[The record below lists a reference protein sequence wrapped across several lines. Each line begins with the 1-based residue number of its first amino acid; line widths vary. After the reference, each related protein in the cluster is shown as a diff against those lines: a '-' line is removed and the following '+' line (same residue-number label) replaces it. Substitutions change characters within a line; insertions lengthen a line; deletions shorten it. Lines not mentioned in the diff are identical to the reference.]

1 VVKIIHHR
9 GTENTEAAQR
19 RVASEF
25 SALID
30 SREDFADNWD
40 AGTTEELSE
49 EPETTTSNTRRSLI
63 WLQTLAF
70 LLGLGLLIYVINRVG
85 VQPLFDALLRI
96 GFGFFVVLGLS
107 GLRHVLRTISMRAAV
122 PPEHRRISFR
132 HAFAARLGG
141 EAISFLTFTGP
152 LLGEATKVAL
162 LRKRVPLT
170 YGVPALVVDNLIYN
184 LSVVFFVLSGAVVML
199 LRYPLPPGAYLVL
212 MVIAAVAAS
221 GILVAAIAAKRR
233 VMLLTWIIDHIGELR
248 LSPKVILKKRHHIFH
263 LESKVYDFY
272 KHHPGAFFLMIAC
285 NLLAHVASVLE
296 VFLTLRMLG
305 FQPQVAQ
312 AYIIESL
319 TKVINFVFAFVPG
332 TIGVYEGGT
341 EVILQKGL
349 GFTPAAG
356 LALALVR
363 KAAIVV
369 WTSIGL
375 LVLTWRTLPN
385 AWRRIMDRSPRL
397 QRLMDS
403 LVLSNIAHR
412 PARTAVSILG
422 TGVGVLLI
430 VFTVGLAH
438 GVLHERGRRESNI
451 GAEIMIRSSGTI
463 GLGGSQFKLPA
474 SHAAELATIPG
485 VRAATP
491 IGQTF
496 DKSDTG
502 FGQRLIDGI
511 EYDQYANI
519 ARITIREGRKLESG
533 DEAIIDPE
541 WQRSR
546 KANVGDTVKLF
557 ERPFK
562 IVGVYEPPGGG
573 RIKIP
578 LKTMQDQE
586 GSDNKA
592 SAILVACD
600 DPAQQDEVAA
610 RILERF
616 HDDQLIFTR
625 DLPEIYASGVPALN
639 VFIKV
644 VVGVAAAISVLV
656 ILLAMYTTVTE
667 RTRQI
672 GILKSLGMSKTA
684 IAWVIEQEA
693 IIVSV
698 LGVVVGVLL
707 TMLAKFAVMRTT
719 SLTIDIEPRWV
730 LIALAVGLL
739 GGTIGALYPAL
750 RAARQDAVEALSYE

>member
-1 VVKIIHHR
+1 
-9 GTENTEAAQR
+9 
-19 RVASEF
+19 
-25 SALID
+25 LID
-30 SREDFADNWD
+30 SREEFADNWTT
-40 AGTTEELSE
+40 GETEELAE
-49 EPETTTSNTRRSLI
+49 EPEPTTSNSRRSFL
-63 WLQTLAF
+63 WLQALAF
-70 LLGLGLLIYVINRVG
+70 ILGLGLLIYVINRVG

-96 GFGFFVVLGLS
+96 GFGFFVIVGLS
-107 GLRHVLRTISMRAAV
+107 GLRHVLRTVAMRAAV

-132 HAFAARLGG
+132 NAFAARLGG

-170 YGVPALVVDNLIYN
+170 YGVPALVVDNLLYN
-184 LSVVFFVLSGAVVML
+184 LSVVFFVLSGAIVML
-199 LRYPLPPGAYLVL
+199 LRYPLPPGVYIVL
-212 MVIAAVAAS
+212 LIIAAVAAL
-221 GILVAAIAAKRR
+221 GILIAAIAAKRR
-233 VMLLTWIIDHIGELR
+233 VMLLTWLIDRLGELR
-248 LSPKVILKKRHHIFH
+248 LSPKVILKRRHHIYH

-272 KHHPGAFFLMIAC
+272 KHHPGAFFLMILC
-285 NLLAHVASVLE
+285 NLLAHVSSVVE
-296 VFLTLRMLG
+296 VFLALKMLG

-319 TKVINFVFAFVPG
+319 TKVINFAFAFVPG

-385 AWRRIMDRSPRL
+385 AWRRILDRSPRL

-412 PARTAVSILG
+412 PARTAVSVLG

-451 GAEIMIRSSGTI
+451 GAEIMIRASGSI
-463 GLGGSQFKLPA
+463 SLAGAAQFKLHT

-485 VRAATP
+485 VRATTP
-491 IGQTF
+491 IGQAV
-496 DKSDTG
+496 DSSDSG
-502 FGQRLIDGI
+502 FGSRLIDGI
-511 EYDQYANI
+511 EYDQYAKI
-519 ARITIREGRKLESG
+519 ARITMREGRPLQSG
-533 DEAIIDPE
+533 DEAIVDPE
-541 WQRSR
+541 WKRNR
-546 KANVGDTVKLF
+546 KANIGDTIQLF
-557 ERPFK
+557 HRPFK

-578 LKTMQDQE
+578 LKTMQEQVGAE
-586 GSDNKA
+586 NKA
-592 SAILVACD
+592 TGILVACD
-600 DPAQQDEVAA
+600 DPAKQDEVAA

-616 HDDQLIFTR
+616 PQDQLLFTR
-625 DLPEIYASGVPALN
+625 DLPELYASGVPALN
-639 VFIKV
+639 VFLNV

-672 GILKSLGMSKTA
+672 GILKSLGMSKTS

-707 TMLAKFAVMRTT
+707 TMLAQLVVTRTT
-719 SLTIDIEPRWV
+719 NLTIDIEPRWV
-730 LIALAVGLL
+730 LVALAVGLL
-739 GGTIGALYPAL
+739 GGSIGALYPAL

>member
-1 VVKIIHHR
+1 MIESR
-9 GTENTEAAQR
+9 EELTENWVT
-19 RVASEF
+19 
-25 SALID
+25 
-30 SREDFADNWD
+30 AD
-40 AGTTEELSE
+40 AEELSE
-49 EPETTTSNTRRSLI
+49 EPESTTTNNSRRSFL

-70 LLGLGLLIYVINRVG
+70 LLGLALLIYVINRVG
-85 VQPLFDALLRI
+85 IQPLFDALLRI

-107 GLRHVLRTISMRAAV
+107 GLRHFLRTIAMRAAV

-132 HAFAARLGG
+132 HAFSARLGG

-170 YGVPALVVDNLIYN
+170 YGVPALVVDNLLYN
-184 LSVVFFVLSGAVVML
+184 LSVVFFVLSGACVML
-199 LRYPLPPGAYLVL
+199 AKYPLPPPVYIVL
-212 MVIAAVAAS
+212 LIIATVAALGILIAAV
-221 GILVAAIAAKRR
+221 AAKRR
-233 VMLLTWIIDHIGELR
+233 VMLLTWVIDRLGELR
-248 LSPKVILKKRHHIFH
+248 LSPKVILKRRQHIYH

-272 KHHPGAFFLMIAC
+272 KHHPTAFFVMIAC
-285 NLLAHVASVLE
+285 NLAAHATSVVE
-296 VFLTLRMLG
+296 VYVTLKMLG
-305 FQPQVAQ
+305 FYPQVGQ

-385 AWRRIMDRSPRL
+385 AWRRILDRSPRL

-412 PARTAVSILG
+412 PARTAVSVLG

-451 GAEIMIRSSGTI
+451 GAEIMIRASGTVS
-463 GLGGSQFKLPA
+463 LAGGSQFRLPT
-474 SHAAELATIPG
+474 SHAAELATVPG

-491 IGQTF
+491 IGQTV
-496 DKSDTG
+496 DKSDSG
-502 FGQRLIDGI
+502 FGQRLLDGI
-511 EYDQYANI
+511 EYGEYANL
-519 ARITIREGRKLESG
+519 ARISIREGRPLQSG
-533 DEAIIDPE
+533 DEAIVDPE
-541 WQRSR
+541 WKDRR
-546 KANVGDTVKLF
+546 HANVGDTVKLF

-578 LKTMQDQE
+578 LKTMQEQE
-586 GSDNKA
+586 GADNRA
-592 SAILVACD
+592 SAILIACD
-600 DPAQQDEVAA
+600 DPAEQDAVAA
-610 RILERF
+610 RIQERF
-616 HDDQLIFTR
+616 PHDQLIFTR

-672 GILKSLGMSKTA
+672 GILKSLGMSKTS

-698 LGVVVGVLL
+698 LGVAVGVLL
-707 TMLAKFAVMRTT
+707 TMLARLAVMRTT
-719 SLTIDIEPRWV
+719 NLTIEIEPRWV
-730 LIALAVGLL
+730 LIALAVGLV
-739 GGTIGALYPAL
+739 GGTLGALYPAL
-750 RAARQDAVEALSYE
+750 RAARQDAVDALSYE

>member
-1 VVKIIHHR
+1 MI
-9 GTENTEAAQR
+9 E
-19 RVASEF
+19 
-25 SALID
+25 
-30 SREDFADNWD
+30 SREELVDNWP
-40 AGTTEELSE
+40 AGDTEELSE
-49 EPETTTSNTRRSLI
+49 EPETTTNNTRRSFF
-63 WLQTLAF
+63 WLQAFAF
-70 LLGLGLLIYVINRVG
+70 LLGLALLIYVIHRVG
-85 VQPLFDALLRI
+85 VQPLFDALIRV
-96 GFGFFVVLGLS
+96 GFGFFVILGLS
-107 GLRHVLRTISMRAAV
+107 GLRHFLRAIAMRAAV
-122 PPEHRRISFR
+122 PPEHRAVSIRQT
-132 HAFAARLGG
+132 FAARLGG

-199 LRYPLPPGAYLVL
+199 LRYPLPPSVYLVL
-212 MVIAAVAAS
+212 VIIAALAAS
-221 GILVAAIAAKRR
+221 GILIAAIAAKRR
-233 VMLLTWIIDHIGELR
+233 VMLMTWVIDRLGELR
-248 LSPKVILKKRHHIFH
+248 LSPKVILKRRHHIYH
-263 LESKVYDFY
+263 LETKVYDFY
-272 KHHPGAFFLMIAC
+272 KHHPAAFFVMVGC
-285 NLLAHVASVLE
+285 NLLAHAASVVE
-296 VFLTLRMLG
+296 VLLALKMLG
-305 FQPQVAQ
+305 FETGVAQ

-363 KAAIVV
+363 KAAIVC
-369 WTSIGL
+369 WTAIGL
-375 LVLTWRTLPN
+375 LILTWRTLPN
-385 AWRRIMDRSPRL
+385 AWRRILDRSPRL

-412 PARTAVSILG
+412 PARTAVSVLG

-438 GVLHERGRRESNI
+438 GILHERGRRESNI
-451 GAEIMIRSSGTI
+451 GAEIMIRASGSI
-463 GLGGSQFKLPA
+463 GIGGGSQFKLKKE
-474 SHAAELATIPG
+474 HAAEIATIPG

-491 IGQTF
+491 LGQTF
-496 DKSDTG
+496 DKSDSG

-511 EYDQYANI
+511 EYDEYANL
-519 ARITIREGRKLESG
+519 AHITIREGRKLESG
-533 DEAIIDPE
+533 DEAIVDPE
-541 WQRSR
+541 WRDR
-546 KANVGDTVKLF
+546 RNVKVGDTVDLF

-562 IVGVYEPPGGG
+562 IVGIYEPPGGG

-578 LKTMQDQE
+578 LKTMQEQE
-586 GSDNKA
+586 GAANRA
-592 SAILVACD
+592 SSILVACT
-600 DPAQQDEVAA
+600 DPAQQDQVAA

-616 HDDQLIFTR
+616 PEDQLIFTR
-625 DLPEIYASGVPALN
+625 DLPEIYATGVPALN
-639 VFIKV
+639 IFIKV
-644 VVGVAAAISVLV
+644 VVGVASAISVLV

-698 LGVVVGVLL
+698 LGVAVGVLL
-707 TMLAKFAVMRTT
+707 TLLAQLVVTRTT
-719 SLTIDIEPRWV
+719 SLSVEIEPRWV
-730 LIALAVGLL
+730 LISLLVGLL
-739 GGTIGALYPAL
+739 GGSIGALYPAL

>member
-1 VVKIIHHR
+1 MI
-9 GTENTEAAQR
+9 ES
-19 RVASEF
+19 SE
-25 SALID
+25 
-30 SREDFADNWD
+30 EFADTWQN
-40 AGTTEELSE
+40 GETEELSE
-49 EPETTTSNTRRSLI
+49 EPESTQNNSRRYLV

-96 GFGFFVVLGLS
+96 GFGFFVILGLS

-132 HAFAARLGG
+132 NAFAARLGG

-170 YGVPALVVDNLIYN
+170 YGVPALVVDNLLYN

-199 LRYPLPPGAYLVL
+199 LRYPLPPSVNLVL
-212 MVIAAVAAS
+212 LIIAAVAAS
-221 GILVAAIAAKRR
+221 GILIAAIAAKRR
-233 VMLLTWIIDHIGELR
+233 VMLLTWMIDRLGELR
-248 LSPKVILKKRHHIFH
+248 LSPKVILKRRHHIYH
-263 LESKVYDFY
+263 LELKVYDFY
-272 KHHPGAFFLMIAC
+272 KHHPGAFFAMIAC
-285 NLLAHVASVLE
+285 NLLAHASSVVE
-296 VFLTLRMLG
+296 VYMALKMLG
-305 FQPQVAQ
+305 FQPQVSQ

-385 AWRRIMDRSPRL
+385 AWRRILDRSPRL

-438 GVLHERGRRESNI
+438 GLLHERGRRESNI
-451 GAEIMIRSSGTI
+451 GAEIMIRTSGSI
-463 GLGGSQFKLPA
+463 GLTGGSQFRLPA
-474 SHAAELATIPG
+474 SHAAELAQIPG

-491 IGQTF
+491 LGQTL
-496 DKSDTG
+496 DKSDSG

-511 EYDQYANI
+511 NYDEYANL
-519 ARITIREGRKLESG
+519 AHITIREGRKLESG
-533 DEAIIDPE
+533 DEAIVDPE
-541 WQRSR
+541 WRDRR
-546 KANVGDTVKLF
+546 KVNIGDTVELF
-557 ERPFK
+557 QRPFK
-562 IVGVYEPPGGG
+562 IVGIYEPPGGG

-578 LKTMQDQE
+578 LKTMQEQE
-586 GSDNKA
+586 GTENRA
-592 SAILVACD
+592 SAILVACLN
-600 DPAQQDEVAA
+600 PAVQDQVAA
-610 RILERF
+610 QILQRF
-616 HDDQLIFTR
+616 PDDQLIFTR
-625 DLPEIYASGVPALN
+625 DLPEIYATGVPALN
-639 VFIKV
+639 IFIKV

-693 IIVSV
+693 IIVSF

-707 TMLAKFAVMRTT
+707 TMLAQLIVTRTT
-719 SLTIDIEPRWV
+719 SLAIEIEPRWV
-730 LIALAVGLL
+730 LISLLVGLL
-739 GGTIGALYPAL
+739 GGSIGALYPAL
-750 RAARQDAVEALSYE
+750 RAARQDAVDALIYE

>member
-1 VVKIIHHR
+1 MI
-9 GTENTEAAQR
+9 E
-19 RVASEF
+19 
-25 SALID
+25 
-30 SREDFADNWD
+30 SREEFADNWTTSD
-40 AGTTEELSE
+40 TEELVE
-49 EPETTTSNTRRSLI
+49 EPETTTRNTRRSFV

-85 VQPLFDALLRI
+85 IQPLFDALLRI

-107 GLRHVLRTISMRAAV
+107 GLRHFLRTISMRAAV
-122 PPEHRRISFR
+122 PPEHRQITFR
-132 HAFAARLGG
+132 NAFAARLGG

-170 YGVPALVVDNLIYN
+170 YGVPALVVDNLLYN
-184 LSVVFFVLSGAVVML
+184 LSVVFFVLSGACVML
-199 LRYPLPPGAYLVL
+199 ATYPLPPAVSMVL
-212 MVIAAVAAS
+212 FIIAVVAAL
-221 GILVAAIAAKRR
+221 GIVIAAIAAKRR
-233 VMLLTWIIDHIGELR
+233 VMLMTWVIDRLGELR
-248 LSPKVILKKRHHIFH
+248 LSPKVILKRRHHIYH

-285 NLLAHVASVLE
+285 NLLAHVASVVE
-296 VFLTLRMLG
+296 VYVTLKMLG
-305 FQPQVAQ
+305 FNPQVAQ

-319 TKVINFVFAFVPG
+319 TKVINFAFAFVPG

-349 GFTPAAG
+349 GFEPAAG

-363 KAAIVV
+363 KAAIVC

-385 AWRRIMDRSPRL
+385 AWRRILDRSPRL

-412 PARTAVSILG
+412 PARTAVSVLG

-430 VFTVGLAH
+430 VFTVGLAR

-451 GAEIMIRSSGTI
+451 GAEIMIRASGTVS
-463 GLGGSQFKLPA
+463 LGGGAQFRLQT

-491 IGQTF
+491 LGQTF
-496 DKSDTG
+496 DKSDSG

-511 EYDQYANI
+511 EYDQYANL
-519 ARITIREGRKLESG
+519 ARITIREGRALQSG

-541 WQRSR
+541 WKRNR
-546 KANVGDTVKLF
+546 NANVGDTVKLF
-557 ERPFK
+557 ERQFT

-578 LKTMQDQE
+578 LKTMQEQE
-586 GSDNKA
+586 GADNKA

-600 DPAQQDEVAA
+600 DPAQQDAVGA

-616 HDDQLIFTR
+616 PADQLIFTR

-644 VVGVAAAISVLV
+644 VVGVAAAISLLV

-672 GILKSLGMSKTA
+672 GILKSLGMSKTS

-693 IIVSV
+693 IIVSL
-698 LGVVVGVLL
+698 LGVIVGVLL
-707 TMLAKFAVMRTT
+707 TLLARLAVMRTT
-719 SLTIDIEPRWV
+719 SLTIEIEPRWV

-739 GGTIGALYPAL
+739 GGSIGALYPAL
-750 RAARQDAVEALSYE
+750 RAARQDAVDALSYE

>member
-1 VVKIIHHR
+1 MINRNLQDLHVNTSPHVNPVEEVVES
-9 GTENTEAAQR
+9 TETNKK
-19 RVASEF
+19 
-25 SALID
+25 
-30 SREDFADNWD
+30 
-40 AGTTEELSE
+40 
-49 EPETTTSNTRRSLI
+49 RRSFV

-70 LLGLGLLIYVINRVG
+70 LLGLALLIYVINRVG

-96 GFGFFVVLGLS
+96 GFGFFVILGLS
-107 GLRHVLRTISMRAAV
+107 GLRHFLRTISMRAAV
-122 PPEHRRISFR
+122 PAEHRRISFR

-162 LRKRVPLT
+162 LKKRIPLT
-170 YGVPALVVDNLIYN
+170 YGVPALVVDNLLYN
-184 LSVVFFVLSGAVVML
+184 LSVVFFVLTGAVVML
-199 LRYPLPPGAYLVL
+199 SWYQLPPPVYTVL
-212 MVIAAVAAS
+212 LIIAIVAAL
-221 GILVAAIAAKRR
+221 GILIAAIAAKRR
-233 VMLLTWIIDHIGELR
+233 VMLLTWFIDRLAKLR
-248 LSPKVILKKRHHIFH
+248 LSPKVVLKRRDHIH
-263 LESKVYDFY
+263 NLEAKVYDFY
-272 KHHPGAFFLMIAC
+272 KHHPAAFFVMIAT
-285 NLLAHVASVLE
+285 NLLAHAASVVE
-296 VFLTLRMLG
+296 VYLALKYLG

-319 TKVINFVFAFVPG
+319 TKVINFAFAFVPG

-349 GFTPAAG
+349 DFEPAAG

-363 KAAIVV
+363 KAAIVS
-369 WTSIGL
+369 WTAIGL
-375 LVLTWRTLPN
+375 IVLTWRTLPN
-385 AWRRIMDRSPRL
+385 AYGRIMDRSPRL

-422 TGVGVLLI
+422 TAVGVLLI
-430 VFTVGLAH
+430 VFTVGLAR

-451 GAEIMIRSSGTI
+451 GAEIMIRASGTI
-463 GLGGSQFKLPA
+463 SLGGGSQFRLPA
-474 SHAAELATIPG
+474 SHAAELAAIPG

-491 IGQTF
+491 LGQTF
-496 DKSDTG
+496 DKSDSG

-511 EYDQYANI
+511 EYAQYATI
-519 ARITIREGRKLESG
+519 AGTTIREGRALQSG
-533 DEAIIDPE
+533 DEAIVDPE
-541 WQRSR
+541 WKERR
-546 KANVGDTVKLF
+546 NAKVGDKVELF
-557 ERPFK
+557 GRPFT

-578 LKTMQDQE
+578 LKTMQEQE
-586 GSDNKA
+586 GSGDRA

-600 DPAQQDEVAA
+600 DPAKQDEVAA

-616 HDDQLIFTR
+616 PDDQLIFTR

-639 VFIKV
+639 IFIKV
-644 VVGVAAAISVLV
+644 VVGVAAAISMLV

-672 GILKSLGMSKTA
+672 GILKSLGMSKA
-684 IAWVIEQEA
+684 SIAWVIEQEA
-693 IIVSV
+693 IIVSI

-707 TMLAKFAVMRTT
+707 TLLARTAVMRTT
-719 SLTIDIEPRWV
+719 SLTIEIEPRWV

>member
-1 VVKIIHHR
+1 MIESDEL
-9 GTENTEAAQR
+9 GADWQTEEP
-19 RVASEF
+19 
-25 SALID
+25 
-30 SREDFADNWD
+30 
-40 AGTTEELSE
+40 EELSE
-49 EPETTTSNTRRSLI
+49 ETTASASKTSRRSFA

-70 LLGLGLLIYVINRVG
+70 LLGLVLLVYVINRVG
-85 VQPLFDALLRI
+85 LQPLFDALLRI
-96 GFGFFVVLGLS
+96 GFGFFIVLGLS
-107 GLRHVLRTISMRAAV
+107 GLRHVLRTIAMRSAV

-132 HAFAARLGG
+132 QAFAARLGG

-170 YGVPALVVDNLIYN
+170 YGVTALVVDNLLYN
-184 LSVVFFVLSGAVVML
+184 LSVVFFVLSGTCVML
-199 LRYPLPPGAYLVL
+199 LSYPLPTPVYSVL
-212 MVIAAVAAS
+212 IIIASVAAL
-221 GILVAAIAAKRR
+221 GIVAAALAAKRR
-233 VMLLTWIIDHIGELR
+233 VMLLTWAIDRLGELR
-248 LSPKVILKKRHHIFH
+248 LSPKVILKRRHHIYH

-272 KHHPGAFFLMIAC
+272 KHHPGAFFGMIAC
-285 NLLAHVASVLE
+285 DLLAHATSVIE
-296 VFLTLRMLG
+296 VFVALRFLG
-305 FQPQVAQ
+305 FHPLVSQ

-319 TKVINFVFAFVPG
+319 TKVINFAFAFVPG

-375 LVLTWRTLPN
+375 LVLTSRTLPN
-385 AWRRIMDRSPRL
+385 AWRRVLDRSPRL
-397 QRLMDS
+397 RRLMDS
-403 LVLSNIAHR
+403 LVFSNIAHR

-438 GVLHERGRRESNI
+438 GVLHERGKRESNI
-451 GAEIMIRSSGTI
+451 GAQLMIRASGSI
-463 GLGGSQFKLPA
+463 GLAGGSPFRLPA
-474 SHAAELATIPG
+474 SHAAEIARIEG
-485 VRAATP
+485 VRAATA
-491 IGQTF
+491 IGQTL
-496 DKSDTG
+496 DKSDSG

-511 EYDQYANI
+511 DYDRYANLAGI
-519 ARITIREGRKLESG
+519 SIREGRKLVSG
-533 DEAIIDPE
+533 DEAIIDPQWKE
-541 WQRSR
+541 NRNAR
-546 KANVGDTVKLF
+546 IGDTVKLF
-557 ERPFK
+557 ERPFT

-578 LKTMQDQE
+578 LATLQEQE
-586 GSDNKA
+586 GA
-592 SAILVACD
+592 EGRATAILVACV
-600 DPAQQDEVAA
+600 DPDKQDEVAK
-610 RILERF
+610 RIQQKFPE
-616 HDDQLIFTR
+616 DQLVFTR
-625 DLPEIYASGVPALN
+625 DLPELYATGVPALN
-639 VFIKV
+639 IFIKV
-644 VVGVAAAISVLV
+644 VVGVAASISMLV

-672 GILKSLGMSKTA
+672 GILKSLGMSKSA

-693 IIVSV
+693 MVVSF

-707 TMLAKFAVMRTT
+707 TLAARFAVMRVT
-719 SLTIDIEPRWV
+719 SLTIEIEPRWI
-730 LIALAVGLL
+730 LISLAVGLL

>member
-1 VVKIIHHR
+1 LHR
-9 GTENTEAAQR
+9 EELT
-19 RVASEF
+19 SEF

-30 SREDFADNWD
+30 SREDFADNWP

-49 EPETTTSNTRRSLI
+49 EPEITTSNTRRSLV

-70 LLGLGLLIYVINRVG
+70 VLGLGLLIYVINRVG

-96 GFGFFVVLGLS
+96 GFGFFIVLGLS

-122 PPEHRRISFR
+122 PREHRRITFR

-199 LRYPLPPGAYLVL
+199 LRYPLPPGVYLVL

-221 GILVAAIAAKRR
+221 GILIAAIAAKRR
-233 VMLLTWIIDHIGELR
+233 VMLLTWLIDRLGELR
-248 LSPKVILKKRHHIFH
+248 LSPKVILKKRHHIYH

-285 NLLAHVASVLE
+285 NLVAHAASVLE
-296 VFLTLRMLG
+296 VLLALKMLG

-385 AWRRIMDRSPRL
+385 AWRRILDRSPRL

-412 PARTAVSILG
+412 PARTAVSVLG

-451 GAEIMIRSSGTI
+451 GAEIMLRASGTI

-511 EYDQYANI
+511 EYDEYANI
-519 ARITIREGRKLESG
+519 AHITIREGRKLESG

-541 WQRSR
+541 WQRTR
-546 KANVGDTVKLF
+546 KASVGDTVKLF

-586 GSDNKA
+586 GTEHKA
-592 SAILVACD
+592 SAILVACAN
-600 DPAQQDEVAA
+600 PVQQDEVAA

-616 HDDQLIFTR
+616 PDDQLIFTR
-625 DLPEIYASGVPALN
+625 DLPEIYATGVPALN

-644 VVGVAAAISVLV
+644 VGGVAAAISVLV

-707 TMLAKFAVMRTT
+707 TMLAKVAVMRTT

-739 GGTIGALYPAL
+739 GGSIGALYPAL

>member
-1 VVKIIHHR
+1 
-9 GTENTEAAQR
+9 
-19 RVASEF
+19 
-25 SALID
+25 LIE
-30 SREDFADNWD
+30 SREEFAENWPAAD
-40 AGTTEELSE
+40 TEELSE
-49 EPETTTSNTRRSLI
+49 EPETSAASTSRRSFV
-63 WLQTLAF
+63 WLQALAF
-70 LLGLGLLIYVINRVG
+70 LLGLGLLIFVINRVG

-96 GFGFFVVLGLS
+96 GFGFFIILGLS
-107 GLRHVLRTISMRAAV
+107 GLRHFLRTISMRAAV
-122 PPEHRRISFR
+122 PPEHRRITFR
-132 HAFAARLGG
+132 QAFAARLGG

-170 YGVPALVVDNLIYN
+170 YGVAALVVDNLIYN
-184 LSVVFFVLSGAVVML
+184 LSVVFFVLTGAVVML
-199 LRYPLPPGAYLVL
+199 WWYPLPEEVNIVLVG
-212 MVIAAVAAS
+212 IAFVAAF
-221 GILVAAIAAKRR
+221 GIAVVAIAAKRR
-233 VMLLTWIIDHIGELR
+233 VMLMTWLIDRLAQLR
-248 LSPKVILKKRHHIFH
+248 LSPKVILKRRDHIYH
-263 LESKVYDFY
+263 IESKVYDFY
-272 KHHPGAFFLMIAC
+272 KHHPGAFFAMIVC
-285 NLLAHVASVLE
+285 NLAAHATSVIEVYLA
-296 VFLTLRMLG
+296 LRMLG
-305 FQPQVAQ
+305 FQPQWAQ

-319 TKVINFVFAFVPG
+319 TKVINFVFSFVPG

-363 KAAIVV
+363 KAAIVA
-369 WTSIGL
+369 WTSAGL

-385 AWRRIMDRSPRL
+385 AWQRILDRSPRL

-403 LVLSNIAHR
+403 LVFSNIAHR
-412 PARTAVSILG
+412 PARTAVSVLG
-422 TGVGVLLI
+422 TAVGVLLI

-451 GAEIMIRSSGTI
+451 GAEIMIRASGSM
-463 GLGGSQFKLPA
+463 GLGGGSQFRLPVG
-474 SHAAELATIPG
+474 HAAELAQIPG

-491 IGQTF
+491 VGQTL
-496 DKSDTG
+496 DKSDSG

-511 EYDQYANI
+511 NYDEYATI
-519 ARITIREGRKLESG
+519 ARVTMREGRKLESG

-546 KANVGDTVKLF
+546 KAKIGDTVKLF

-578 LKTMQDQE
+578 LSTMQEQE
-586 GSDNKA
+586 GADNRA
-592 SAILVACD
+592 SAILIACV
-600 DPAQQDEVAA
+600 DPAQQVEVAKL
-610 RILERF
+610 INERF
-616 HDDQLIFTR
+616 PQDQLVFTR

-644 VVGVAAAISVLV
+644 VVGVAAAISMLV

-698 LGVVVGVLL
+698 LGVAVGVLL
-707 TMLAKFAVMRTT
+707 TLLARAAVMRTT
-719 SLTIDIEPRWV
+719 SLTIEIEPRWV
-730 LIALAVGLL
+730 LIALGVGIL
-739 GGTIGALYPAL
+739 GGSIGALYPAL
-750 RAARQDAVEALSYE
+750 RAARQDAVDALSYE

>member
-1 VVKIIHHR
+1 
-9 GTENTEAAQR
+9 
-19 RVASEF
+19 
-25 SALID
+25 LID
-30 SREDFADNWD
+30 SREDFADNWP

-49 EPETTTSNTRRSLI
+49 EPEPTTSNTRRSLV

-122 PPEHRRISFR
+122 PAEHRRITFR

-199 LRYPLPPGAYLVL
+199 LRYPLPPGVYVVL
-212 MVIAAVAAS
+212 LIIAAVAAS
-221 GILVAAIAAKRR
+221 GILIAAIAAKRR
-233 VMLLTWIIDHIGELR
+233 VMLLTWIIDRLGELR
-248 LSPKVILKKRHHIFH
+248 LSPKVILKRRHHIYH
-263 LESKVYDFY
+263 LEQKVYDFY

-285 NLLAHVASVLE
+285 NLLAHAASVAE
-296 VFLTLRMLG
+296 VFLALKMLG

-312 AYIIESL
+312 AYFIESL

-385 AWRRIMDRSPRL
+385 AWRRILDRSPRL

-451 GAEIMIRSSGTI
+451 GAELMIRASGTI

-474 SHAAELATIPG
+474 SHAAEIATIEG

-491 IGQTF
+491 LGQTF
-496 DKSDTG
+496 DKSDSG

-511 EYDQYANI
+511 EYDQYATI

-541 WQRSR
+541 WQRTR
-546 KANVGDTVKLF
+546 NAKVGDTVKLF

-586 GSDNKA
+586 GTDNKA
-592 SAILVACD
+592 SAILVACM
-600 DPAQQDEVAA
+600 DPAQQDAVAA

-616 HDDQLIFTR
+616 PEDQLIFTR

-639 VFIKV
+639 IFIKV
-644 VVGVAAAISVLV
+644 VVGVAAAISMLV

-707 TMLAKFAVMRTT
+707 TMLAKIAVMRTT

-750 RAARQDAVEALSYE
+750 RAARQDAVDALSYE